1 MICVD
6 EITDESNHLAG
17 GDAPA
22 FFISIGFEINHS
34 WKSLPVFGP
43 SATVSNEI
51 LSLGSSGALAW
62 VGKVVCAS
70 DESFLVGTVI
80 LLGKVWA
87 YIVCAFRCLYL
98 LLVTEHGRV
107 KVQVP

>member
-17 GDAPA
+17 GNAPA

-70 DESFLVGTVI
+70 DESLIVGTII

-87 YIVCAFRCLYL
+87 FVVCAFRSL
-98 LLVTEHGRV
+98 
-107 KVQVP
+107 